1 MNKEKIRKYLESRY
15 NADKILNLDEETFDK
30 ILFTAYSL
38 LSTYYSIKDVEEDI
52 ISPIIAEQSIFMSK
66 YDIDFDAYYEYS
78 GLSTF
83 DIGSAVKGTVRE
95 TKNDLISPIVLAML
109 EKEGIV
115 NLVSTGRVKNHYTY
129 L

>member
-95 TKNDLISPIVLAML
+95 IKNDLISPIVLAML

-115 NLVSTGRVKNHYTY
+115 NLVATGRVKNHYTY